1 MVKIK
6 KFRKPLLED
15 DAQAQAPAAAPQQP
29 AAPANNAAQPAAT
42 PQQPANNAQPA
53 AQPQQQN
60 ANPNAQQQN
69 GQQQND
75 PNAQQQP
82 NPNTEKVSKFLEQ
95 LASGEGYWGLTVN
108 IPEEIQK
115 QMPDFKKGNQLADPA
130 IAAWEKFKGQPSK
143 ATYDAFIE
151 AFKAFGGAG
160 QNANAQQGNGQQL
173 QQNTAQQPAA
183 PANNAQ
189 PAAQPQAVNAGMK
202 AAYSF
207 QKNLMENLAIAKRK
221 KYYNSVVEDYFDKT
235 EFSL

>member
-15 DAQAQAPAAAPQQP
+15 DAQAQVPAAAPQQP
-29 AAPANNAAQPAAT
+29 AAPVNNTAQPAA
-42 PQQPANNAQPA
+42 A
-53 AQPQQQN
+53 PQQQN
-60 ANPNAQQQN
+60 TAPNAQQQNVQQQNGQQQN

-95 LASGEGYWGLTVN
+95 LASGDGYWGYSVN

-115 QMPDFKKGNQLADPA
+115 QMPDFKKGNTLAEPA
-130 IAAWEKFKGQPSK
+130 IAAWEKFKAQPSK
-143 ATYDAFIE
+143 DTYAAFIDAF
-151 AFKAFGGAG
+151 KVFGGVD
-160 QNANAQQGNGQQL
+160 QNAQQNNGQQP
-173 QQNTAQQPAA
+173 QQNNTQQPAA
-183 PANNAQ
+183 PVNNAQQ

-221 KYYNSVVEDYFDKT
+221 NYYNSVVEDYFDKT
-235 EFSL
+235 EFTL

>member
-29 AAPANNAAQPAAT
+29 AAPVNNTAQPAA
-42 PQQPANNAQPA
+42 A
-53 AQPQQQN
+53 PQQQN
-60 ANPNAQQQN
+60 TAPNAQQQN
-69 GQQQND
+69 GQQQNAQQQND

-95 LASGEGYWGLTVN
+95 LASGDGFWGYSVN

-115 QMPDFKKGNQLADPA
+115 QMPDFKKGNTLAEPA
-130 IAAWEKFKGQPSK
+130 IAAWEKFKAQPSK
-143 ATYDAFIE
+143 DTYAAFIDAF
-151 AFKAFGGAG
+151 KVFGGVD
-160 QNANAQQGNGQQL
+160 QNAQQNNGQQP
-173 QQNTAQQPAA
+173 QQPQQPAA
-183 PANNAQ
+183 PVNNAQQ

-221 KYYNSVVEDYFDKT
+221 NYYNSVVEDYFDKT
-235 EFSL
+235 EFTL

>member
-29 AAPANNAAQPAAT
+29 AAPANNAAQLTAA
-42 PQQPANNAQPA
+42 
-53 AQPQQQN
+53 PQQQN
-60 ANPNAQQQN
+60 AAPNAQQQN

-95 LASGEGYWGLTVN
+95 LASGDGYWGYSVN

-115 QMPDFKKGNQLADPA
+115 QMPDFKKGNTLAEPA
-130 IAAWEKFKGQPSK
+130 IAAWEKFKAQPSTD
-143 ATYDAFIE
+143 TYAAFIDAF
-151 AFKAFGGAG
+151 KVFGGVD
-160 QNANAQQGNGQQL
+160 QNAQQNNGQQP
-173 QQNTAQQPAA
+173 QQNNTQQPAA
-183 PANNAQ
+183 PVNNTQQ

-221 KYYNSVVEDYFDKT
+221 NYYNSVVEDYFDKT
-235 EFSL
+235 EFTL

>member
-15 DAQAQAPAAAPQQP
+15 DAQAQAPGAAPQQP
-29 AAPANNAAQPAAT
+29 AAPANNTAQPGAA
-42 PQQPANNAQPA
+42 PQQPTNNAQSV
-53 AQPQQQN
+53 AQTQQQN
-60 ANPNAQQQN
+60 VDPSTQQQN
-69 GQQQND
+69 GQQQNVL
-75 PNAQQQP
+75 NTQQQP

-151 AFKAFGGAG
+151 AFKAFGGAD
-160 QNANAQQGNGQQL
+160 QNVQQNNGQQP
-173 QQNTAQQPAA
+173 QQNNTQQPT
-183 PANNAQ
+183 
-189 PAAQPQAVNAGMK
+189 AQPQAVNAGMK

-221 KYYNSVVEDYFDKT
+221 NYYNSVVEDYFDKT
-235 EFSL
+235 EFTL

>member
-15 DAQAQAPAAAPQQP
+15 DAQAQVPAAAPQQP
-29 AAPANNAAQPAAT
+29 AAPVNNTAQPAA
-42 PQQPANNAQPA
+42 A
-53 AQPQQQN
+53 PQQQN
-60 ANPNAQQQN
+60 TAPNAQQQNVQQQN

-95 LASGEGYWGLTVN
+95 LASGDGYWGYSVN

-115 QMPDFKKGNQLADPA
+115 QMPDFKKGNTLAEPA
-130 IAAWEKFKGQPSK
+130 IAAWEKFKAQPSK
-143 ATYDAFIE
+143 DTYAAFIDAF
-151 AFKAFGGAG
+151 KVFGGVD
-160 QNANAQQGNGQQL
+160 QNAQQNNGQQP
-173 QQNTAQQPAA
+173 QQNNTQQPAA
-183 PANNAQ
+183 PVNNAQQ

-221 KYYNSVVEDYFDKT
+221 NYYNSVVEDYFDKT
-235 EFSL
+235 EFTL

>member
-29 AAPANNAAQPAAT
+29 AAPVNNTAQPAA
-42 PQQPANNAQPA
+42 A
-53 AQPQQQN
+53 PQQQN
-60 ANPNAQQQN
+60 TAPNAQQQNGQQQN

-95 LASGEGYWGLTVN
+95 LASGDGFWGYSVN

-115 QMPDFKKGNQLADPA
+115 QMPDFKKGNTLAEPA
-130 IAAWEKFKGQPSK
+130 IAAWEKFKAQPSK
-143 ATYDAFIE
+143 DTYAAFIDAF
-151 AFKAFGGAG
+151 KVFGGVD
-160 QNANAQQGNGQQL
+160 QNAQQNNGQQP
-173 QQNTAQQPAA
+173 QQPQQPAA
-183 PANNAQ
+183 PVNNAQQ

-221 KYYNSVVEDYFDKT
+221 NYYNSVVEDYFDKT
-235 EFSL
+235 EFTL

>member
-15 DAQAQAPAAAPQQP
+15 DAQAQVPAAAPQQP
-29 AAPANNAAQPAAT
+29 AAPVNNTAQPAA
-42 PQQPANNAQPA
+42 A
-53 AQPQQQN
+53 PQQQN
-60 ANPNAQQQN
+60 TAPNAQQQNVQQQNGQQQN

-95 LASGEGYWGLTVN
+95 LASGDGFWGYSVN

-115 QMPDFKKGNQLADPA
+115 QMPDFKKGNTLAEPA
-130 IAAWEKFKGQPSK
+130 IAAWEKFKAQPSK
-143 ATYDAFIE
+143 DTYAAFIDAF
-151 AFKAFGGAG
+151 KVCGGVD
-160 QNANAQQGNGQQL
+160 QNTQQNNGQQP
-173 QQNTAQQPAA
+173 QQPQ
-183 PANNAQ
+183 Q

-221 KYYNSVVEDYFDKT
+221 NYYNSVVEDYFDKT
-235 EFSL
+235 EFTL

>member
-15 DAQAQAPAAAPQQP
+15 DAQAQVPAAAPQQP
-29 AAPANNAAQPAAT
+29 AAPVNNTAQPAA
-42 PQQPANNAQPA
+42 A
-53 AQPQQQN
+53 PQQQN
-60 ANPNAQQQN
+60 TAPNAQQQNVQQQNGQQQN

-95 LASGEGYWGLTVN
+95 LASGDGYWGYSVN

-115 QMPDFKKGNQLADPA
+115 QMPDFKKGNTLAEPA
-130 IAAWEKFKGQPSK
+130 IAAWEKFKAQPSK
-143 ATYDAFIE
+143 DTYAAFIDAF
-151 AFKAFGGAG
+151 KVFGGVD
-160 QNANAQQGNGQQL
+160 QNAQQNNGQQP
-173 QQNTAQQPAA
+173 QQNNTQQPAA
-183 PANNAQ
+183 PVNNAQ
-189 PAAQPQAVNAGMK
+189 QPAVQPQAVNAGMK

-221 KYYNSVVEDYFDKT
+221 NYYNSVVEDYFDKT
-235 EFSL
+235 EFTL

>member
-15 DAQAQAPAAAPQQP
+15 DAQAQVPAAAPQQP
-29 AAPANNAAQPAAT
+29 AAPVNNTAQPAA
-42 PQQPANNAQPA
+42 A
-53 AQPQQQN
+53 PQQQN
-60 ANPNAQQQN
+60 TAPNAQQQNGQQQN

-95 LASGEGYWGLTVN
+95 LASGDGFWGYSVN

-115 QMPDFKKGNQLADPA
+115 QMPDFKKGNTLAEPA
-130 IAAWEKFKGQPSK
+130 IAAWEKFKAQPSK
-143 ATYDAFIE
+143 DTYAAFIDAF
-151 AFKAFGGAG
+151 KVFGGVD
-160 QNANAQQGNGQQL
+160 QNAQQNNGQQP
-173 QQNTAQQPAA
+173 QQPQQPAA
-183 PANNAQ
+183 PVNNAQQ

-221 KYYNSVVEDYFDKT
+221 NYYNSVVEDYFDKT
-235 EFSL
+235 EFTL

>member
-15 DAQAQAPAAAPQQP
+15 DAQAQVPAAAPQQS
-29 AAPANNAAQPAAT
+29 AVPANNTAQPAA
-42 PQQPANNAQPA
+42 A
-53 AQPQQQN
+53 PQQQN
-60 ANPNAQQQN
+60 TAPNAQQQNVQQQNGQQQN

-82 NPNTEKVSKFLEQ
+82 NPNTEKVSNFLEQ
-95 LASGEGYWGLTVN
+95 LASGDGFWGYSVN

-115 QMPDFKKGNQLADPA
+115 QMPDFKKGNTLAEPA
-130 IAAWEKFKGQPSK
+130 IAAWEKFKAQPSK
-143 ATYDAFIE
+143 DTYAAFIDAF
-151 AFKAFGGAG
+151 KVFGGVD
-160 QNANAQQGNGQQL
+160 QNAQQNNGQQP
-173 QQNTAQQPAA
+173 QQNNTQQPAA
-183 PANNAQ
+183 PVNNAQQ

-221 KYYNSVVEDYFDKT
+221 NYYNSVVEDYFDKT
-235 EFSL
+235 EFTL

>member
-15 DAQAQAPAAAPQQP
+15 DAQAQVPAAAPQQP
-29 AAPANNAAQPAAT
+29 AVPANNTAQPAA
-42 PQQPANNAQPA
+42 A
-53 AQPQQQN
+53 PQQQN
-60 ANPNAQQQN
+60 TAPNAQQQNGQQQNVQQQN

-95 LASGEGYWGLTVN
+95 LASGDGFWGYSVN

-115 QMPDFKKGNQLADPA
+115 QMPDFKKGNTLAEPA
-130 IAAWEKFKGQPSK
+130 IAAWEKFKAQPSK
-143 ATYDAFIE
+143 DTYAAFIDAF
-151 AFKAFGGAG
+151 KVFGGVD
-160 QNANAQQGNGQQL
+160 QNAQQNNGQQP
-173 QQNTAQQPAA
+173 QQNNTQQPAA
-183 PANNAQ
+183 PVNNAQQ

-221 KYYNSVVEDYFDKT
+221 NYYNSVVEDYFDKT
-235 EFSL
+235 EFTL

>member
-15 DAQAQAPAAAPQQP
+15 DAQAQVPAAAPQQP
-29 AAPANNAAQPAAT
+29 AAPVNNTAQPAA
-42 PQQPANNAQPA
+42 A
-53 AQPQQQN
+53 PQQQN
-60 ANPNAQQQN
+60 PAPNAQQQN

-75 PNAQQQP
+75 PNVQQQP

-95 LASGEGYWGLTVN
+95 LASGDGFWGYSVN

-115 QMPDFKKGNQLADPA
+115 QMPDFKKGNTLAEPA
-130 IAAWEKFKGQPSK
+130 IAAWEKFKAQPSK
-143 ATYDAFIE
+143 DTYAAFIDAF
-151 AFKAFGGAG
+151 KVFGGVD
-160 QNANAQQGNGQQL
+160 QNAQQNNGQQP
-173 QQNTAQQPAA
+173 QQNNTQQPAA
-183 PANNAQ
+183 PVNNAQQ

-221 KYYNSVVEDYFDKT
+221 NYYNSVVEDYFDKT
-235 EFSL
+235 EFTL

>member
-15 DAQAQAPAAAPQQP
+15 DAQAQVPAAAPQQP
-29 AAPANNAAQPAAT
+29 AAPVNNTAQPAA
-42 PQQPANNAQPA
+42 A
-53 AQPQQQN
+53 PQQQN
-60 ANPNAQQQN
+60 AVPNTQQQNVQQQN

-95 LASGEGYWGLTVN
+95 LASGDGFWGYSVN

-115 QMPDFKKGNQLADPA
+115 QMPDFKKGNTLAEPA
-130 IAAWEKFKGQPSK
+130 IAAWEKFKAQPSK
-143 ATYDAFIE
+143 DTYAAFIDAF
-151 AFKAFGGAG
+151 KVFGGVD
-160 QNANAQQGNGQQL
+160 QNTQQNNGQQP
-173 QQNTAQQPAA
+173 QQNNTQQPAA
-183 PANNAQ
+183 PVNNTQQ

-221 KYYNSVVEDYFDKT
+221 NYYNSVVEDYFDKT
-235 EFSL
+235 EFTL

>member
-29 AAPANNAAQPAAT
+29 AAPANNTAQPAA
-42 PQQPANNAQPA
+42 A
-53 AQPQQQN
+53 PQQQN
-60 ANPNAQQQN
+60 TAPNTQQQN

-95 LASGEGYWGLTVN
+95 LASGDGFWGYSVN

-115 QMPDFKKGNQLADPA
+115 QMPDFKKGNTLAEPA
-130 IAAWEKFKGQPSK
+130 IAAWEKFKAQPSK
-143 ATYDAFIE
+143 DTYAAFIDAF
-151 AFKAFGGAG
+151 KVFGGVD
-160 QNANAQQGNGQQL
+160 QNAQQNNGQQP
-173 QQNTAQQPAA
+173 QQPQQPAA
-183 PANNAQ
+183 PVNNAQQ

-221 KYYNSVVEDYFDKT
+221 NYYNSVVEDYFDKT
-235 EFSL
+235 EFTL

>member
-15 DAQAQAPAAAPQQP
+15 DTQAQAPAATPQQP
-29 AAPANNAAQPAAT
+29 AAPANNTAQPAAA
-42 PQQPANNAQPA
+42 PQQPANNAQPVE
-53 AQPQQQN
+53 QPQQQN
-60 ANPNAQQQN
+60 ADPNV
-69 GQQQND
+69 QQQND
-75 PNAQQQP
+75 SNAQQQP

-160 QNANAQQGNGQQL
+160 QNANAQQGNGQQ
-173 QQNTAQQPAA
+173 PAA
-183 PANNAQ
+183 PANN
-189 PAAQPQAVNAGMK
+189 AQPQAVNAGMK

-221 KYYNSVVEDYFDKT
+221 NYYNSVVEDYFDKT

>member
-29 AAPANNAAQPAAT
+29 AAPLNNTAQPAA
-42 PQQPANNAQPA
+42 A
-53 AQPQQQN
+53 PQQQN
-60 ANPNAQQQN
+60 TAPNAQQQN
-69 GQQQND
+69 GQQQNAQQQND

-95 LASGEGYWGLTVN
+95 LASGDGFWGYSVN

-115 QMPDFKKGNQLADPA
+115 QMPDFKKGNTLAEPA
-130 IAAWEKFKGQPSK
+130 IAAWEKFKAQPSK
-143 ATYDAFIE
+143 DTYAAFIDAF
-151 AFKAFGGAG
+151 KVFGGVD
-160 QNANAQQGNGQQL
+160 QNAQQNNGQQP
-173 QQNTAQQPAA
+173 QQPQQPAA
-183 PANNAQ
+183 PVNNAQQ

-221 KYYNSVVEDYFDKT
+221 NYYNSVVEDYFDKT
-235 EFSL
+235 EFTL

>member
-15 DAQAQAPAAAPQQP
+15 DAQAQVPAAAPQQP
-29 AAPANNAAQPAAT
+29 AAPVNNTAQPAA
-42 PQQPANNAQPA
+42 A
-53 AQPQQQN
+53 PQQQN
-60 ANPNAQQQN
+60 TAPNAQQQN
-69 GQQQND
+69 GQQQNAQQQND

-95 LASGEGYWGLTVN
+95 LASGDGFWGYSVN

-115 QMPDFKKGNQLADPA
+115 QMPDFKKGNTLAEPA
-130 IAAWEKFKGQPSK
+130 IAAWEKFKAQPSK
-143 ATYDAFIE
+143 DTYAAFIDAF
-151 AFKAFGGAG
+151 KVFGGVD
-160 QNANAQQGNGQQL
+160 QNAQQNNGQQP
-173 QQNTAQQPAA
+173 QQPQQPAA
-183 PANNAQ
+183 PVNNAQQ

-221 KYYNSVVEDYFDKT
+221 NYYNSVVEDYFDKT
-235 EFSL
+235 EFTL

>member
-15 DAQAQAPAAAPQQP
+15 DAQAQVPAAAPQQQNT
-29 AAPANNAAQPAAT
+29 APNA
-42 PQQPANNAQPA
+42 
-53 AQPQQQN
+53 QQQN
-60 ANPNAQQQN
+60 GQQQN

-95 LASGEGYWGLTVN
+95 LASGDGFWGYSVN

-115 QMPDFKKGNQLADPA
+115 QMPDFKKGNTLAEPA
-130 IAAWEKFKGQPSK
+130 IAAWEKFKAQPSK
-143 ATYDAFIE
+143 DTYAAFIDAF
-151 AFKAFGGAG
+151 KVFGGVD
-160 QNANAQQGNGQQL
+160 QNAQQNNGQQP
-173 QQNTAQQPAA
+173 QQNNTQQPAA
-183 PANNAQ
+183 PVNNAQQ

-221 KYYNSVVEDYFDKT
+221 NYYNSVVEDYFDKT
-235 EFSL
+235 EFTL

>member
-15 DAQAQAPAAAPQQP
+15 DAQAQVPAAAPQQQNT
-29 AAPANNAAQPAAT
+29 APNA
-42 PQQPANNAQPA
+42 
-53 AQPQQQN
+53 QQQN
-60 ANPNAQQQN
+60 VQQQNGQQQN

-95 LASGEGYWGLTVN
+95 LASGDGFWGYSVN

-115 QMPDFKKGNQLADPA
+115 QMPDFKKGNTLAEPA
-130 IAAWEKFKGQPSK
+130 IAAWEKFKAQPSK
-143 ATYDAFIE
+143 DTYAAFIDAF
-151 AFKAFGGAG
+151 KVFGGVD
-160 QNANAQQGNGQQL
+160 QNAQQNNGQQP
-173 QQNTAQQPAA
+173 QQNNTQQPAA
-183 PANNAQ
+183 PVNNAQQ

-221 KYYNSVVEDYFDKT
+221 NYYNSVVEDYFDKT

>member
-15 DAQAQAPAAAPQQP
+15 DAQAQVPAAAPQQP
-29 AAPANNAAQPAAT
+29 AAPVNNTAQPAA
-42 PQQPANNAQPA
+42 A
-53 AQPQQQN
+53 PQQQN
-60 ANPNAQQQN
+60 TAPNAQQQNVQQQNGQQQN

-95 LASGEGYWGLTVN
+95 LASGDGFWGYSVN

-115 QMPDFKKGNQLADPA
+115 QMPDFKKGNTLAEPA
-130 IAAWEKFKGQPSK
+130 IAAWEKFKAQPSK
-143 ATYDAFIE
+143 DTYAAFIDAF
-151 AFKAFGGAG
+151 KVFGGVD
-160 QNANAQQGNGQQL
+160 QNAQQNNGQQP
-173 QQNTAQQPAA
+173 QQPAA
-183 PANNAQ
+183 PVNNAQQ

-221 KYYNSVVEDYFDKT
+221 NYYNSVVEDYFDKT
-235 EFSL
+235 EFTL

>member
-15 DAQAQAPAAAPQQP
+15 DAQAQVPAAAPQQP
-29 AAPANNAAQPAAT
+29 AAPVNNTAQPAA
-42 PQQPANNAQPA
+42 A
-53 AQPQQQN
+53 PQQQN
-60 ANPNAQQQN
+60 TAPNAQQQN

-95 LASGEGYWGLTVN
+95 LASGDGFWGYSVN

-115 QMPDFKKGNQLADPA
+115 QMPDFKKGNTLAEPA
-130 IAAWEKFKGQPSK
+130 IAAWEKFKAQPSK
-143 ATYDAFIE
+143 DTYAAFIDAF
-151 AFKAFGGAG
+151 KVFGGVD
-160 QNANAQQGNGQQL
+160 QNAQQNNGQQP
-173 QQNTAQQPAA
+173 QQPQQPAA
-183 PANNAQ
+183 PVNNAQQ

-221 KYYNSVVEDYFDKT
+221 NYYNSVVEDYFDKT
-235 EFSL
+235 EFTL

>member
-15 DAQAQAPAAAPQQP
+15 DAQAQVPAAAPQQP
-29 AAPANNAAQPAAT
+29 AAPVNNTAQPAA
-42 PQQPANNAQPA
+42 A
-53 AQPQQQN
+53 PQQQN
-60 ANPNAQQQN
+60 TAPNAQQQN

-95 LASGEGYWGLTVN
+95 LASGDGFWGYSVN

-115 QMPDFKKGNQLADPA
+115 QMPDFKKGNTLAEPA
-130 IAAWEKFKGQPSK
+130 IAAWEKFKAQPSK
-143 ATYDAFIE
+143 DTYAAFIDAF
-151 AFKAFGGAG
+151 KVFGGVD
-160 QNANAQQGNGQQL
+160 QNAQQNNGQQP
-173 QQNTAQQPAA
+173 QQPQQPAA
-183 PANNAQ
+183 PVNNAQQ

-221 KYYNSVVEDYFDKT
+221 NYYNIVVEDYFDKT
-235 EFSL
+235 EFTL

>member
-15 DAQAQAPAAAPQQP
+15 DAQAQVPGAAPQQP
-29 AAPANNAAQPAAT
+29 AAPVNNTAQPAA
-42 PQQPANNAQPA
+42 A
-53 AQPQQQN
+53 PQQQN
-60 ANPNAQQQN
+60 TAPNAQQQNVQQQNGQQQN

-95 LASGEGYWGLTVN
+95 LASGDGFWGYSVN

-115 QMPDFKKGNQLADPA
+115 QMPDFKKGNTLAEPA
-130 IAAWEKFKGQPSK
+130 IAAWEKFKAQPSK
-143 ATYDAFIE
+143 DTYAAFIDAF
-151 AFKAFGGAG
+151 KVFGGVD
-160 QNANAQQGNGQQL
+160 QNTQQNNGQQP
-173 QQNTAQQPAA
+173 QQPQQPAA
-183 PANNAQ
+183 PVNNAQQQ

-221 KYYNSVVEDYFDKT
+221 NYYNSVVEDYFDKT
-235 EFSL
+235 EFTL

>member
-29 AAPANNAAQPAAT
+29 AAPANNTAQPAA
-42 PQQPANNAQPA
+42 A
-53 AQPQQQN
+53 PQQQN
-60 ANPNAQQQN
+60 TAPNAQQQNVQQQNGQQQN

-151 AFKAFGGAG
+151 AFKAFGGAS
-160 QNANAQQGNGQQL
+160 QNASAQQGNGQQP
-173 QQNTAQQPAA
+173 QQNNAQQPAVLV
-183 PANNAQ
+183 NNAQQ

-221 KYYNSVVEDYFDKT
+221 NYYNSVVEDYFDKT
-235 EFSL
+235 EFTL

>member
-29 AAPANNAAQPAAT
+29 AAPVNNTAQPAA
-42 PQQPANNAQPA
+42 A
-53 AQPQQQN
+53 PQQQN
-60 ANPNAQQQN
+60 TAPNAQQQNGQQQNVQQQN

-82 NPNTEKVSKFLEQ
+82 NPNTEKVSNFLKQ
-95 LASGEGYWGLTVN
+95 LASGDGYWGYSVN
-108 IPEEIQK
+108 IPEEILK
-115 QMPDFKKGNQLADPA
+115 QMPDFKKGNTLAEPA
-130 IAAWEKFKGQPSK
+130 IAAWEKFKAQPSK
-143 ATYDAFIE
+143 DTYAAFIDAF
-151 AFKAFGGAG
+151 KVFGGVD
-160 QNANAQQGNGQQL
+160 QNAQQNNGQQP
-173 QQNTAQQPAA
+173 QQNNTQQPAA
-183 PANNAQ
+183 PVNNAQQ

-221 KYYNSVVEDYFDKT
+221 NYYNSVVEDYFDKT
-235 EFSL
+235 EFTL

>member
-15 DAQAQAPAAAPQQP
+15 DAQAQVPAAAPQQS
-29 AAPANNAAQPAAT
+29 AVPANNTAQPAA
-42 PQQPANNAQPA
+42 A
-53 AQPQQQN
+53 PQQQN
-60 ANPNAQQQN
+60 TAPNAQQQNVQQQNGQQQN

-95 LASGEGYWGLTVN
+95 LASGDGFWGYSVN

-115 QMPDFKKGNQLADPA
+115 QMPDFKKGNTLAEPA
-130 IAAWEKFKGQPSK
+130 IAAWEKFKAQPSK
-143 ATYDAFIE
+143 DTYAAFIDAF
-151 AFKAFGGAG
+151 KVFGGVD
-160 QNANAQQGNGQQL
+160 QNAQQNNGQQP
-173 QQNTAQQPAA
+173 QQNNTQQPAA
-183 PANNAQ
+183 PVNNAQQ

-221 KYYNSVVEDYFDKT
+221 NYYNSVVEDYFDKT
-235 EFSL
+235 EFTL

>member
-15 DAQAQAPAAAPQQP
+15 DAQAQVPAAAPQQP
-29 AAPANNAAQPAAT
+29 AAPVNNTAQPAA
-42 PQQPANNAQPA
+42 A
-53 AQPQQQN
+53 PQQQN
-60 ANPNAQQQN
+60 IAPNAQQQNGQQQN

-95 LASGEGYWGLTVN
+95 LASGDGFWGYSVN

-115 QMPDFKKGNQLADPA
+115 QMPDFKKGNTLAEPA
-130 IAAWEKFKGQPSK
+130 IAAWEKFKAQPCK
-143 ATYDAFIE
+143 DTYAAFIDAF
-151 AFKAFGGAG
+151 KVFGGVD
-160 QNANAQQGNGQQL
+160 QNAQQNNGQQP
-173 QQNTAQQPAA
+173 QQNNTQQPAA
-183 PANNAQ
+183 PVNNAQQ